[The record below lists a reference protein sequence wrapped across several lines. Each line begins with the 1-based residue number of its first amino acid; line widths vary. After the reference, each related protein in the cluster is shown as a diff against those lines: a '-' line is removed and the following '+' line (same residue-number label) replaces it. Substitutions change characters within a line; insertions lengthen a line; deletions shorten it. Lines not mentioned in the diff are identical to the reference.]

1 MANIVGPKGIGSSS
15 LIPEVSSGRRTGQLR
30 VDGMQET
37 VQNLNEWGS
46 ITAYITSLTSKKV
59 AQSIMGYSNRILP
72 FDTGELMDSGF
83 IDTVEGA
90 DAGGKLS
97 GRTIAASDSKEGT
110 VEYANLI
117 PEISTAF
124 TVAQKGFGGS
134 RTYTKYACGYT
145 ADHAA
150 TVHENPFNAQWNT
163 SSKSGQK
170 NPFGDGPKR
179 DHFLL
184 EAYNAHKDKFS
195 LAMKAG
201 IEQVNAQFEAR
212 VSSRN
217 RALPG
222 LSAGTGKPRLIK
234 R

>member
-1 MANIVGPKGIGSSS
+1 MANIVGPGGYGSTSS
-15 LIPEVSSGRRTGQLR
+15 LVPKVSSGRRTGALR

-37 VQNLNEWGS
+37 VENLNEWGS
-46 ITAYITSLTSKKV
+46 ITVYLVELTSKNV
-59 AQSIMGYSNRILP
+59 ATSIMQYSNRIVP
-72 FDTGELMDSGF
+72 FDTSELQSSGF
-83 IDTVEGA
+83 IDSVAGA
-90 DAGGKLS
+90 EAGGKLT
-97 GRTIAASDSKEGT
+97 GRTVPVGGSKEGT

-117 PEISTAF
+117 PEITPSFQAP
-124 TVAQKGFGGS
+124 GGLG
-134 RTYTKYACGYT
+134 RMRAYTKYACGYT

-150 TVHENPFNAQWNT
+150 TVHENPHNAQWNP
-163 SSKSGQK
+163 SSKSGVK

-195 LAMKAG
+195 AAMKAG
-201 IEQVNAQFEAR
+201 IEQSNAKLEAR
-212 VSSRN
+212 FAARLN
-217 RALPG
+217 KLPG